1 MLLKRWKRLEAGYT
15 FSSDAYEALSE
26 HYHRKTDQWLR
37 DEKRAQR
44 ERKNTPASMDIYDT
58 TKTKGVD
65 TDPDISAPSDI
76 FDKHRL
82 EFR

>member
-1 MLLKRWKRLEAGYT
+1 MLLKRWKRLEASYM

-26 HYHRKTDQWLR
+26 HFHRKTDQWLQ
-37 DEKRAQR
+37 DEEKAQR

-65 TDPDISAPSDI
+65 TDPHISAPSDL
-76 FDKHRL
+76 FDKRHLGLR
-82 EFR
+82 